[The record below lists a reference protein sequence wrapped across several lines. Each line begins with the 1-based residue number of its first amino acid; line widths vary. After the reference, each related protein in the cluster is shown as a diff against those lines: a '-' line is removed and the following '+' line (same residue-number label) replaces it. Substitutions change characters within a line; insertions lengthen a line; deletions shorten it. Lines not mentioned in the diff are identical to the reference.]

1 MAKKELN
8 YTQIPNIIL
17 DDTHLNVYEFRIIMH
32 IARQTIG
39 YGKKSD
45 GISLSQFHKA
55 TGISVAK
62 VHATITILK
71 EKKHIKVTQQ
81 TAKHGGKSYN
91 RYSLTLIHSMDN
103 HIHTMDN
110 PIPQHGEPL
119 IHDMDIQKKIEQKKI
134 DKREE
139 REYPSNNIYFFI
151 FGNELKKEVHSFVNE
166 LSMNANNESAY
177 KAKLRKQLEKKHPE
191 TLVAFEEWYLNSKC
205 EKLVRKYKGK
215 EYLGNPIVS
224 IHNYLQTEGF
234 RDTDKFIIQT
244 KDSKGVNRT
253 ECFST
258 FDDIESELSYTVGE

>member
-45 GISLSQFHKA
+45 GISLSQFVKA
-55 TGISVAK
+55 TGMGVSK
-62 VHATITILK
+62 VKTTIRELK
-71 EKKHIKVTQQ
+71 ARKHIKITQQ

-91 RYSLTLIHSMDN
+91 RYSLTLSHHTTYHSHD
-103 HIHTMDN
+103 TTN
-110 PIPQHGEPL
+110 PRSP
-119 IHDMDIQKKIEQKKI
+119 HDQGVSHDTAIQKKI

-139 REYPSNNIYFFI
+139 REYPSNNIYFSI

-166 LSMNANNESAY
+166 LSMNASNENAY

-191 TLVAFEEWYLNSKC
+191 TLAVFEEWYLNSKC

-224 IHNYLQTEGF
+224 IHNYLDTEGF

-258 FDDIESELSYTVGE
+258 FDDVESELVYTVGE